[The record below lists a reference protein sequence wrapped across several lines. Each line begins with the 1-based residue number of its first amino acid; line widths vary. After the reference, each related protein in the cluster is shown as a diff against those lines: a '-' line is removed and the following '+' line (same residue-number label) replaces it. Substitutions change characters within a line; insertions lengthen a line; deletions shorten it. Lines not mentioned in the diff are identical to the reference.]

1 MDNGLYARFNT
12 SKGEILATLTFDKTP
27 MTVANFVG
35 LAEGKIK
42 NTAKEEDVPYYD
54 GISFHR
60 VIPDFMVQGGDPQ
73 GTGSGG
79 PGYNFP
85 DEFDASL
92 RHDAPGKLSMANAG
106 PGTNGSQFFIT
117 HVETPWLDDKH
128 AIFGEV
134 LEGQEVV
141 DKIEQGDKIEKLEI
155 IRVGEAAEAFDAPAI
170 FEAQMKGLVAASEK
184 ERLKGEDQLEELTKG
199 FEQTASGLK
208 YKIMSEGEA
217 AGTQAKKGD
226 SVAVHYRGMLLNGS
240 TFDDSSKRGEPIS
253 FKLGQGQVIAGWDEG
268 IALLKEGQEARFV
281 IPSEL
286 AYGSRGAGG
295 VIPPNATLVFDVL
308 LVKVN

>member
-1 MDNGLYARFNT
+1 MKDGLYARFNT
-12 SKGEILATLTFDKTP
+12 SKGEILAELEFEKTP
-27 MTVANFVG
+27 LTVANFVG

-42 NTAKEEDVPYYD
+42 NTGKEEGTPYYD
-54 GISFHR
+54 GLSFHR
-60 VIPDFMVQGGDPQ
+60 VINDFMVQGGDPQ

-92 RHDAPGKLSMANAG
+92 RHDKPGILSMANAG

-128 AIFGEV
+128 SVFGNV
-134 LEGQEVV
+134 VEGQSVV
-141 DKIEQGDKIEKLEI
+141 NEIAQGDKIETLEI
-155 IRVGEAAEAFDAPAI
+155 VRVGSAAESFDAANI
-170 FEAQMKGLVAASEK
+170 FEGEMQKLINAAEE
-184 ERLKGEDQLEELTKG
+184 ERKKGEAQLGELTKG
-199 FEQTASGLK
+199 FESTKSGLK
-208 YKIMSEGEA
+208 YKIMNDVEGGA
-217 AGTQAKKGD
+217 QPKKGD
-226 SVAVHYRGMLLNGS
+226 TVAVHYRGMLMNGS

-253 FKLGQGQVIAGWDEG
+253 FKLGVGQVIGGWDEG
-268 IALLKEGQEARFV
+268 IGLLKEGQEARLI

-286 AYGSRGAGG
+286 GYGSRGAGG
-295 VIPPNATLVFDVL
+295 VIPPNATLIFDVL